1 MTPEEKAA
9 HDALLA
15 KVKETANSEIEARGY
30 QNADAV
36 NNLIGLALK
45 DMPVDQLR
53 SYADD
58 NKKLNDQLKN
68 IAGAVEK
75 LQNRTTIVDNSVNPL
90 MDAIEANKAEIEK
103 RFMAVGQRGEI
114 TLTVRSAANMTTA
127 NTIDESTKSVPAA
140 LVESMSIAGFAA
152 KRYGKF
158 FVDEIADRT
167 TVSDMEKYT
176 TWLEE
181 GTEEGAFAVVAEGG
195 LKPLVS
201 TSLVRNF
208 ATAKKIAGKY
218 VVTEEFAK
226 FYNNAYNIIRRIIQD
241 KLVRDYTA
249 LIVTDLN
256 TASVG
261 YTSTA
266 LDDLIDGANDY
277 DAIGAIA
284 AQMQA
289 LNFVPNVIV
298 MNPADVWKLRL
309 AKISTGL
316 YLFPQADNT
325 GSINLFGFDVI
336 VSTYQTAGYVTMA
349 ERGLFKVEDEPITV
363 RMGYGIDYTV
373 ATIGTSGASGVT
385 AVSSDF
391 DTNRFRVIVELY
403 TKNWLPTPYA
413 GSVVRAQ
420 LSTVKAALETP

>member
-1 MTPEEKAA
+1 MTPEEQVA
-9 HDALLA
+9 HDALLS
-15 KVKETANSEIEARGY
+15 KVKETAKNEIETRGF
-30 QNADAV
+30 QNAEAV
-36 NNLIGLALK
+36 NNLIGLALR
-45 DMPVDQLR
+45 DMPVDALR
-53 SYADD
+53 KYEDD
-58 NKKLNDQLKN
+58 KTKLTDQLKN

-75 LQNRTTIVDNSVNPL
+75 LQNRSTVVDSAVDPI
-90 MDAIEANKAEIEK
+90 MDVIKANKTEIQQ
-103 RFMAVGQRGEI
+103 RFTAVGQRNEL
-114 TLTVRSAANMTTA
+114 TLNIRAAANMTTA
-127 NTIDESTKSVPAA
+127 NTIDETTKSVPAA
-140 LVESMSIAGFAA
+140 LVESMSVAAFAA

-181 GTEEGAFAVVAEGG
+181 GTEEGAFAIVAEGG

-208 ATAKKIAGKY
+208 ATAKKVAGKY

-226 FYNNAYNIIRRIIQD
+226 FYDQAYNIIRRIIQD

-256 TASVG
+256 AAAVA

-266 LDDLIDGANDY
+266 LDDLVDGANDY
-277 DAIGAIA
+277 DAIAAIA
-284 AQMQA
+284 SQMQA

-309 AKISTGL
+309 AKISTGQ

-325 GSINLFGFDVI
+325 GSISLFGFDVVI
-336 VSTYQTAGYVTMA
+336 STYQTAGYVTMA
-349 ERGLFKVEDEPITV
+349 ERGLFKVEDEAITV
-363 RMGYGIDYTV
+363 RMGYGIDVT
-373 ATIGTSGASGVT
+373 GAVT
-385 AVSSDF
+385 AVTSDF
-391 DTNRFRVIVELY
+391 DNNRFRVIVELWF
-403 TKNWLPTPYA
+403 KDWLPTPYA
-413 GSVVRAQ
+413 GAVVRAQ